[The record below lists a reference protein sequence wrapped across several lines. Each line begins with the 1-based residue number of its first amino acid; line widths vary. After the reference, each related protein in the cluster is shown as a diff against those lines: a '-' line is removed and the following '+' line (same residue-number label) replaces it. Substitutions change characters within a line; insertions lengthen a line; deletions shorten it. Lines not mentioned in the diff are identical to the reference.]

1 MSEYNCFASHFLVN
15 IDKYENRKYLNDDRK
30 FTRKGK
36 ISYRDTILYPL
47 LQEGR
52 TNSREANEY
61 MRLITGDIFAMISQQ
76 AIGEKRGF
84 INPELYED
92 MYKDLLM
99 IYMKNLKMI
108 SHIKTVYIL
117 HVIQVL

>member
-76 AIGEKRGF
+76 AIGEKKG
-84 INPELYED
+84 
-92 MYKDLLM
+92 DLSIQNYMRTCIKTSLM
-99 IYMKNLKMI
+99 IYMKNLKRI
-108 SHIKTVYIL
+108 SHIKTIYICM
-117 HVIQVL
+117 

>member
-1 MSEYNCFASHFLVN
+1 MSAYNSFASHFLMN

-61 MRLITGDIFAMISQQ
+61 MRLITGGYVCDDITTSDWRK
-76 AIGEKRGF
+76 KR
-84 INPELYED
+84 
-92 MYKDLLM
+92 
-99 IYMKNLKMI
+99 
-108 SHIKTVYIL
+108 VY
-117 HVIQVL
+117 